1 MASSKVINPEQ
12 WLKDNKN
19 IVGFRQMPEYK
30 LAVIASKN
38 GKEKE
43 ILSES
48 TGGQAEHIEVID
60 ATSLP
65 TRQKQPK
72 WIKRHLR
79 RFWCCYVVVGVIGLA
94 IFLPLFFLYAFPAIA
109 QLMVEKAHLN
119 IYSAMLMNP
128 SPDSVTV
135 SLSAGFKIPKGF
147 KVRLDPIALSLFNRN
162 VTPIV
167 PYINIALPEET
178 FEGKANISITN
189 QTVTLLDR
197 GQFID
202 FLTVAVYE
210 KTFKMS
216 AKGTTT
222 AHLGAL
228 RAKFTLDKDVELNGL
243 WALNGFSIQSAGL
256 VERQSDGTN
265 LQGVAVLPN
274 YSLVTFALGNV
285 TLNLQAGGLI
295 LGQAVID
302 NVVLTPGNNTVSLRG
317 SVSIETI
324 LQNLGTII
332 EAEKD
337 AILSGNIALS
347 ASGNSTVYNGVH
359 ILYYE
364 EVLNNLVITAQVSIV
379 SLITD
384 TIGGLVQ
391 GNSSSIASAISGWL
405 GNSTTNEMTD
415 LDSKV
420 TQLANYI
427 VESSEKQN

>member
-1 MASSKVINPEQ
+1 
-12 WLKDNKN
+12 
-19 IVGFRQMPEYK
+19 
-30 LAVIASKN
+30 
-38 GKEKE
+38 
-43 ILSES
+43 
-48 TGGQAEHIEVID
+48 
-60 ATSLP
+60 
-65 TRQKQPK
+65 
-72 WIKRHLR
+72 
-79 RFWCCYVVVGVIGLA
+79 
-94 IFLPLFFLYAFPAIA
+94 
-109 QLMVEKAHLN
+109 MVEKAHLD

-162 VTPIV
+162 VTPFV
-167 PYINIALPEET
+167 PYINVALPEET

-228 RAKFTLDKDVELNGL
+228 RAKLTLDKDVELNGL
-243 WALNGFSIQSAGL
+243 WAFNGFSIQSAGL
-256 VERQSDGTN
+256 VEQQSDGTN

-317 SVSIETI
+317 SVSIEKI
-324 LQNLGTII
+324 LQNLATII

-337 AILSGNIALS
+337 AILGGNIALS
-347 ASGNSTVYNGVH
+347 ASGNSTVYNGAH
-359 ILYYE
+359 IPYYE

-391 GNSSSIASAISGWL
+391 GNSSSIALAISGWL
-405 GNSTTNEMTD
+405 GNSTTNEVTD

-427 VESSEKQN
+427 VESREKQN